1 MIICSAAANAARLL
15 FVARLMLWA
24 CRAVVCEAGRWGSGR
39 VLTGMRQKSA
49 IQFGGVPRLSRL
61 GVPEAMILSY
71 DFFAHRKSI
80 GSMVDECLFLEIPT
94 SLTCLRDYSFPPSP
108 PF

>member
-15 FVARLMLWA
+15 FVARQMLWA
-24 CRAVVCEAGRWGSGR
+24 CRAVVCEVGCLRKRAP

-49 IQFGGVPRLSRL
+49 TQFGGVPRLSRL
-61 GVPEAMILSY
+61 FAPEVMILSY
-71 DFFAHRKSI
+71 NFFAHIKFI
-80 GSMVDECLFLEIPT
+80 GKHAGESTIFGDSNVSHD
-94 SLTCLRDYSFPPSP
+94 RSFPPSP